1 MGIFDNMS
9 YGSSPEFASSPQT
22 IQMDFFTDLSP
33 LAGMISANSTTSKVK
48 GNTQSTSKGSMLY
61 DQQVQSDRAGQL
73 LQMQKDQMASYFM
86 NKAKA
91 MVAKDPNMTLSKA
104 VTSLADEMQEAS
116 MSLLEKDINHK
127 ANVQMHI
134 RNKEKAMADEK
145 DEEKSKQYTLLSLS
159 PQKIKDKNGNDITLS
174 GGEMFLGYD
183 KNGNVT
189 SNQDEIVS
197 LMTNNNYYALMEK
210 GGLLNYGS
218 VYNSP
223 IKIDQKAGD
232 EYARDVMEA
241 TKSAKTS
248 RIWETDYSPGEKA
261 QIQFATLYGKLAKST
276 DAGERTNNFESLTK
290 ETDNLLRFMPVES
303 ERAFRSE
310 FLKKRTDQVGYSYVR
325 TIPVE
330 AKDKKGNKIIRYK
343 EERVRLKDLSFE
355 EGYRIYITDRIASIA
370 GSHKS
375 VIVRDNDT
383 FQLIDKGNFFG
394 SGNGGDTEYT
404 NLWDRFNKN
413 SNVGAEVKI
422 FAKTTEEG
430 GTGVEAQVAE
440 AYKERLN
447 NFYANVKKY
456 YPNVDPKTLLTP
468 NKINEIEKDAM
479 NKVVRNMPKGSSNK
493 SKEIFGGLVE
503 EVEGKSNKMS
513 VADRFRIFGGDNTP
527 GSANKNIEKK
537 AKAIFTTIPGT
548 LEQWNKGNYGQY
560 VKVVDQLEQVGN
572 AGTGGS
578 IQTDLFMEGM
588 ILVPNDIRDRSFNIS
603 TKQGFFGVLRIN
615 SKGEETNSNIT
626 RNSIAVQKDD
636 LPKLKFK
643 YKLNGE
649 EREYSGDEDNVQ
661 ATIGIKE
668 ITKEQLKILKEE
680 ATNLGNIN
688 GALKIQE
695 AIDKGIKYY
704 QIDRAYVDVSKTGY
718 SYATIA
724 KQAKNL
730 NSETQEDLKSPYKYR
745 INLKQ
750 TQKR

>member
-1 MGIFDNMS
+1 MS
-9 YGSSPEFASSPQT
+9 YGLSPEFASSPQT

-48 GNTQSTSKGSMLY
+48 DNTQSTSKGSMLY

-104 VTSLADEMQEAS
+104 VTSLAPEMQEAS

-248 RIWETDYSPGEKA
+248 RIWETDYPPEEKA

-325 TIPVE
+325 TVPVE

-404 NLWDRFNKN
+404 TSWERFVKN
-413 SNVGAEVKI
+413 SNVGADKKI
-422 FAKTTEEG
+422 FNVRGTNEG
-430 GTGVEAQVAE
+430 ATGVEGAIGDQFNDIMNTIFKNAK
-440 AYKERLN
+440 AK
-447 NFYANVKKY
+447 
-456 YPNVDPKTLLTP
+456 YPNLSDDKIKEIYLNEKEQRRVMKAITDKMPKT
-468 NKINEIEKDAM
+468 EDAL
-479 NKVVRNMPKGSSNK
+479 NSKTFGNLVVEVKGKKTSNSNSGDPLDVWSSDTETENNLAVFTAVP
-493 SKEIFGGLVE
+493 S
-503 EVEGKSNKMS
+503 
-513 VADRFRIFGGDNTP
+513 T
-527 GSANKNIEKK
+527 KNQF
-537 AKAIFTTIPGT
+537 FT
-548 LEQWNKGNYGQY
+548 NYGSI
-560 VKVVDQLEQVGN
+560 VKVYSNLANVGN
-572 AGTGGS
+572 AGVGGRV
-578 IQTDLFMEGM
+578 IGDLYGEGM
-588 ILVPNDIRDRSFNIS
+588 VLIPRDVAQNSFVLYTQS
-603 TKQGFFGVLRIN
+603 GYKGVERF
-615 SKGEETNSNIT
+615 NSNGELTNGDIV
-626 RNSIAVQKDD
+626 RQKIAVREDD
-636 LPKLKFK
+636 LPRLNFS
-643 YKLNGE
+643 YKLNGKWQDNLT
-649 EREYSGDEDNVQ
+649 GDMDNVQ
-661 ATIGIKE
+661 STIGIRE
-668 ITKEQLKILKEE
+668 LTKNELEILKDQAVKNKNTEG
-680 ATNLGNIN
+680 AT
-688 GALKIQE
+688 KIQL
-695 AIDKGIKYY
+695 AIDGEETYYEVDRLYQDVTNQALDYAYQENQQKVQFKENLENADDFSNYVIPPANRVKKPTSQKY
-704 QIDRAYVDVSKTGY
+704 
-718 SYATIA
+718 
-724 KQAKNL
+724 
-730 NSETQEDLKSPYKYR
+730 KSSNK
-745 INLKQ
+745 
-750 TQKR
+750 